1 MLDALPM
8 DGALLVVTIRPLQGP
23 ALRLR
28 QAEGALIYFGGN
40 AEAVSNSPPGLASA
54 FPDYAV

>member
-1 MLDALPM
+1 M